1 MIRADLPSK
10 PKRGRGGGG
19 GGGGDGRNYS
29 SEVLFATNLNAYK
42 RITIRPSIY
51 ERGLYAL

>member
-1 MIRADLPSK
+1 MMRADLPSK

-19 GGGGDGRNYS
+19 GEGRNYS